1 MTTTTTTTQSGVEV
15 GPTTLRITL
24 PLPLGVAASVTSAV
38 GALYPDAVI
47 DTTGGSDELVFRFPH
62 DSRCRTKTSAAK
74 IRAAKTYLQEE
85 TEAMVL
91 GFAPDGAFRTEAP
104 RYIAV
109 TLAAAARAAFEDEP
123 AAENFLEF
131 KVHDD
136 DTGQCFVV
144 TARRS
149 AGKEPAEMLTQAR
162 AQIVT
167 LTAERDEARLGRAVH
182 RATAT

>member
-1 MTTTTTTTQSGVEV
+1 MTTTQSGVEV
-15 GPTTLRITL
+15 GPTTLRIAL
-24 PLPLGVAASVTSAV
+24 PLPLDVVASVTAALGV
-38 GALYPDAVI
+38 LYPDAVI

-74 IRAAKTYLQEE
+74 IRSAKTYLQEE

-91 GFAPDGAFRTEAP
+91 GFAPDGSFRTEAP
-104 RYIAV
+104 RYLAATV
-109 TLAAAARAAFEDEP
+109 AAAARAAFEDEP

-131 KVHDD
+131 KVHDEE
-136 DTGQCFVV
+136 TGQCFVV

-149 AGKEPAEMLTQAR
+149 AGKDPAELLAEAR
-162 AQIVT
+162 EQIVA

-182 RATAT
+182 RATAP